1 MAEQTAQTVNTQGG
15 KKALLI
21 GGGAPN
27 STLIAG
33 ALAAFLDAGI
43 HFDVISTS
51 GAGALMGLLYTA
63 PLNDT
68 PREAL
73 ARWAQIGVADSIYEF
88 FPVNYKVFMKP
99 GMAAGAYRN
108 TLSSMPWA
116 NTFFDSFGGNPAA
129 NLWSDWTQLFLAT
142 MSPTDLT
149 PQSLGLCAHL
159 PFVEQ
164 VVDFD
169 AVAAMQPEFYINAYN
184 LTKEH
189 MTTWGKRDI
198 TPAHV
203 RAALSFPFIYPPTEI
218 DGNDYIEG
226 AALDSINFKPLV
238 SDDDGAPGLHR
249 DVDTLV
255 VFDILGD
262 DQLIRKPRNLYDAW
276 VRSIITPL
284 VKIAKSDM
292 RLFELQ
298 HNIDPLTGR
307 FKRRLLKVDLTG
319 GIPPDHWPEVLDW
332 SESNLKLLF
341 DIGYQ
346 AGRAFCEAHP
356 ELMSRES
363 GKVERSP
370 LAPERTI
377 PARSRESMLTTEPE
391 RDDSEVFSE

>member
-1 MAEQTAQTVNTQGG
+1 MAVRTAYGQKG
-15 KKALLI
+15 KTALLI

-33 ALAAFLDAGI
+33 ALAAFLDADI
-43 HFDVISTS
+43 HFDVISAS

-63 PLNDT
+63 PRAGS
-68 PREAL
+68 PRDAL
-73 ARWAQIGVADSIYEF
+73 ARWAEIGVADSIYEF
-88 FPVNYKVFMKP
+88 FPVNFKVFMKP
-99 GMAAGAYRN
+99 GMAAGAYRDA
-108 TLSSMPWA
+108 LSSLPWA
-116 NTFFDSFGGNPAA
+116 RAFFDSLSGNPATA
-129 NLWSDWTQLFLAT
+129 LWSDWAHLMLAT

-164 VVDFD
+164 VVDFG

-184 LTKEH
+184 LTRGH

-198 TPAHV
+198 TPTHV

-218 DGNDYIEG
+218 DGDDYIEG

-262 DQLIRKPRNLYDAW
+262 DRLISKPRNLYDAW

-284 VKIAKSDM
+284 VKIAKSDL

-298 HNIDPLTGR
+298 HNIHPVTGKP
-307 FKRRLLKVDLTG
+307 KRRLLKVDLTG
-319 GIPPDHWPEVLDW
+319 GIPADHWPEVLDW
-332 SESNLKLLF
+332 SKSNMQHLF
-341 DIGYQ
+341 EIGHQ
-346 AGRAFCEAHP
+346 AGRAFCEEHADVLRADIEP
-356 ELMSRES
+356 AGS
-363 GKVERSP
+363 GRS
-370 LAPERTI
+370 AQWR
-377 PARSRESMLTTEPE
+377 PAA
-391 RDDSEVFSE
+391 